1 MPTANNGLR
10 VALTGF
16 MGVGKSSVA
25 RHLASLLRTK
35 RLDLDRVIEESEG
48 KTIAAIIDS
57 VGIDKYRDIETEN
70 LRKVVERDDFQILS
84 LGGGTW
90 TLERN
95 REILRANGFTS
106 VWLDATFE
114 HCWLNIA
121 FSRKDRP
128 LARNKEAA
136 RDLFD
141 ERQRIYC
148 LADWHFVIRSGLN
161 SYDISKQICEEIFS

>member
-1 MPTANNGLR
+1 
-10 VALTGF
+10 

-25 RHLASLLRTK
+25 RHVAHMIGVK
-35 RLDLDRVIEESEG
+35 RIDLDHVLEAAEG
-48 KTIAAIIDS
+48 RTVAQIIDAE
-57 VGIDKYRDIETEN
+57 GIDAFRQIETDT
-70 LRKVVERDDFQILS
+70 LKRVLARPDVRVLS

-95 REILRANGFTS
+95 RELIHNAGLTS

-128 LARNKEAA
+128 LARDKKRA
-136 RDLFD
+136 RELFE
-141 ERQRIYC
+141 ERQRAYS
-148 LADWHFVIRSGLN
+148 LAEWHFVIRPDFT
-161 SYDISKQICEEIFS
+161 SYEVAKQITEEIFS